1 MSIKVT
7 NLTKYYGENLAVD
20 DISFEVTKGEIL
32 GFLGP
37 NGAGKTTTMKV
48 ITTFLSPTSGKI
60 TVDGLDVEE
69 DSLAVRKKLGYLP
82 EQNPLYFDMNV
93 VDYLDYVAALD
104 GIPDNKIK
112 SRREDMI
119 DVCGLEEVRNKDIG
133 ELSKGYRQRVGLAQ
147 AMINNPEVLILDEP
161 TSGLDPNQI
170 IEIRNLIK
178 KLGKQKTVILS
189 THILSEVQATCNRVI
204 IVNKGKIVAD
214 GSPEELRAKSKGQS
228 MVSLE
233 VKNNCDK
240 NALSLALR
248 NCRGVNKVEL
258 VKETGDSF
266 VFNVFGEKGIDLR
279 EVISGKVMEQKAAL
293 LSMQAKQ
300 SSLEDIFRELTK

>member
-20 DISFEVTKGEIL
+20 DISFEVSKGEIL

-48 ITTFLSPTSGKI
+48 ITTFLSPTSGKVS
-60 TVDGLDVEE
+60 VDDIDVEG
-69 DSLAVRKKLGYLP
+69 DSLSVRRKLGYLP

-93 VDYLDYVAALD
+93 IDYLDYVAALD
-104 GIPDNKIK
+104 GIADNKIK
-112 SRREDMI
+112 SRREEMI

-214 GSPEELRAKSKGQS
+214 GSPEELQAKSKGQS
-228 MVSLE
+228 VVTLE

-240 NALSLALR
+240 NALSSALR
-248 NCRGVNKVEL
+248 NCRGVSKVEL
-258 VKETGDSF
+258 TGETGDSYI
-266 VFNVFGEKGIDLR
+266 FNVFGEKGTDLR
-279 EVISGKVMEQKAAL
+279 EVISSKVMEQKATL
-293 LSMQAKQ
+293 LSMQAKH